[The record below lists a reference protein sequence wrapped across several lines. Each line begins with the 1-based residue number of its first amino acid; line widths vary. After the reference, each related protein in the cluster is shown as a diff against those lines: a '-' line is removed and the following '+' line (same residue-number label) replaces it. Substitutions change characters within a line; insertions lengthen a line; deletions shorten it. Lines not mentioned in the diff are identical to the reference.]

1 MVTIYFDKQLFSH
14 LFKSQEEKY
23 LVLREKILSHRD
35 EFIFTY
41 SNAHL
46 FDLQQDTTDIKYD
59 EMDFMQSI
67 VDGNHIFYE
76 YPNIG
81 VTKESPRSAFSNAAK
96 ADDFSWLYNLDCHR
110 LQKNNVMPLII
121 Q

>member
-59 EMDFMQSI
+59 EMDQEPHT
-67 VDGNHIFYE
+67 N
-76 YPNIG
+76 
-81 VTKESPRSAFSNAAK
+81 KEPVPKSLRVQA
-96 ADDFSWLYNLDCHR
+96 
-110 LQKNNVMPLII
+110 LII
-121 Q
+121 KNRCFTRAPARASGR

>member
-46 FDLQQDTTDIKYD
+46 FDLQQDTTDIS
-59 EMDFMQSI
+59 MMRWISCNLLWMVIIFFM
-67 VDGNHIFYE
+67 
-76 YPNIG
+76 NI
-81 VTKESPRSAFSNAAK
+81 
-96 ADDFSWLYNLDCHR
+96 
-110 LQKNNVMPLII
+110 LILV
-121 Q
+121 

>member
-1 MVTIYFDKQLFSH
+1 
-14 LFKSQEEKY
+14 
-23 LVLREKILSHRD
+23 
-35 EFIFTY
+35 
-41 SNAHL
+41 
-46 FDLQQDTTDIKYD
+46 
-59 EMDFMQSI
+59 MQSI

-96 ADDFSWLYNLDCHR
+96 ADDFLGFTILICHR

>member
-59 EMDFMQSI
+59 RWISCNLLWMVIIFFM
-67 VDGNHIFYE
+67 
-76 YPNIG
+76 NI
-81 VTKESPRSAFSNAAK
+81 
-96 ADDFSWLYNLDCHR
+96 
-110 LQKNNVMPLII
+110 LILV
-121 Q
+121 

>member
-76 YPNIG
+76 YPLPFLGHLNTAI
-81 VTKESPRSAFSNAAK
+81 
-96 ADDFSWLYNLDCHR
+96 
-110 LQKNNVMPLII
+110 LQVV
-121 Q
+121 

>member
-41 SNAHL
+41 SRNA
-46 FDLQQDTTDIKYD
+46 
-59 EMDFMQSI
+59 SI
-67 VDGNHIFYE
+67 HIFH
-76 YPNIG
+76 G
-81 VTKESPRSAFSNAAK
+81 AFSLLPTCCKQHNPV
-96 ADDFSWLYNLDCHR
+96 DILSSFH
-110 LQKNNVMPLII
+110 KNSDTIFYI
-121 Q
+121 